1 MANVLIR
8 ETRWPQRALGALYM
22 NGEGVSRDYANG
34 LKWIS
39 RPLHKAILSAQLDLG
54 TIYQNG
60 LGVPQ
65 DYVIAHMWFNLAS
78 AAGSTSAGFFRD
90 ALAAS
95 MTPGQIAEAQQL
107 ARDWKSQKPIR

>member
-1 MANVLIR
+1 MKFTLKHALAAAILLLSLAAPVAEGQVEDYGKR
-8 ETRWPQRALGALYM
+8 ADQGDSAAQRALGALYM

-39 RPLHKAILSAQLDLG
+39 RAAAQGYSTAQLDLG

-78 AAGSTSAGFFRD
+78 AAGS
-90 ALAAS
+90 
-95 MTPGQIAEAQQL
+95 
-107 ARDWKSQKPIR
+107 